1 MMLYFQS
8 SNFEWK
14 EKQNF
19 WVRRKSRIEPGGYLA
34 AAFWIEMGSL
44 KWSALILKFV
54 CVCVCVC
61 VCVHIC
67 VSVFMYL
74 YQMLFF
80 LNHLSALF
88 TRIYSKGKIGILKL

>member
-34 AAFWIEMGSL
+34 AAFWIEM
-44 KWSALILKFV
+44 
-54 CVCVCVC
+54 
-61 VCVHIC
+61 
-67 VSVFMYL
+67 VSF
-74 YQMLFF
+74 
-80 LNHLSALF
+80 NS
-88 TRIYSKGKIGILKL
+88 

>member
-61 VCVHIC
+61 VCAYLC
-67 VSVFMYL
+67 VCVYVSLSNVVFSQSFERLVYSYL
-74 YQMLFF
+74 Q
-80 LNHLSALF
+80 
-88 TRIYSKGKIGILKL
+88 